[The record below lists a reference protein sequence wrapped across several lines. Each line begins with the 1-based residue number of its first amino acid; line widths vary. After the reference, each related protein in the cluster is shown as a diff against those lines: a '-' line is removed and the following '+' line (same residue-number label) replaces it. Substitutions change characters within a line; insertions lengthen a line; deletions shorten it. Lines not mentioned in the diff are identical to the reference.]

1 MSNKISR
8 LTIKED
14 AWERKER
21 SRLEE
26 EEEKVAKEEV
36 EKFKFKKSKSHS
48 PPGALLP
55 KPELTLHQAE
65 HLTNPHSRSQLNT
78 LANLTPGPLASR
90 FGRMVSN
97 HLMIEPGVAVDQPGQ
112 VKNYL

>member
-1 MSNKISR
+1 MTFTVLALFKDALSRQISEAIRIHYSVDNILNSKSEYMSNKISR
-8 LTIKED
+8 LTIEED

-36 EKFKFKKSKSHS
+36 EKFKKSKSHP

-55 KPELTLHQAE
+55 KPKLTLHQAE
-65 HLTNPHSRSQLNT
+65 QPANPQCRSKSKFLC
-78 LANLTPGPLASR
+78 R
-90 FGRMVSN
+90 
-97 HLMIEPGVAVDQPGQ
+97 I
-112 VKNYL
+112 